1 MPEGSMNCSLRS
13 GIRCS
18 SFVVIF
24 PFPQRSHQQ
33 ISISE
38 GSMADFD
45 PYVDLKQQLANGEVC
60 AFVGA
65 GLSVGAGLPGWY
77 DLISQLSQRIGY
89 KLAPAEWAT
98 SDTLIDAAQAYVN
111 SQGLNSLITFL
122 RRNLD
127 SLGKSPTAA
136 HQALARL
143 PIKLVFTANY
153 DDLLERAFRDA
164 GRRVNLVTKDT
175 YIPYIE
181 QGGNVVNVLK
191 LWGDLDQPEL
201 IVLTRE
207 QYGRFFLERPQ
218 LVKLLEVQLG
228 LSTMLYLGWSH
239 RDPHFN
245 LIFGE
250 MLASYGG
257 NMKPGYAA
265 MFDVDDAQRAEFKRK
280 QIRPVELPG
289 DGDRSNALAA
299 WLNSLAPEPA
309 LRRPWRSGSHRH
321 AMPGVG
327 AAGVRPD
334 GRRAPPAAGGIRRPR
349 GRIQSPERAD
359 PDAGQADRSHA
370 RPGAETD
377 LRRGAGG
384 MGGAAGADRGQDGRD
399 RTESGVVRLEFESC
413 LPRYVGRFVRSRL
426 TS

>member
-1 MPEGSMNCSLRS
+1 
-13 GIRCS
+13 
-18 SFVVIF
+18 
-24 PFPQRSHQQ
+24 
-33 ISISE
+33 
-38 GSMADFD
+38 MAGFD

-127 SLGKSPTAA
+127 SLGKAPTAA

-164 GRRVNLVTKDT
+164 GKRVNLVTKDS

-191 LWGDLDQPEL
+191 LWGDLDQPES

-218 LVKLLEVQLG
+218 LVKLLQVQLG

-257 NMKPGYAA
+257 NMKPGCAA

-289 DGDRSNALAA
+289 DGDRSAALAA
-299 WLNSLAPEPA
+299 WLDGLAPMTA
-309 LRRPWRSGSHRH
+309 
-321 AMPGVG
+321 
-327 AAGVRPD
+327 AAG
-334 GRRAPPAAGGIRRPR
+334 
-349 GRIQSPERAD
+349 
-359 PDAGQADRSHA
+359 
-370 RPGAETD
+370 PGA
-377 LRRGAGG
+377 GA
-384 MGGAAGADRGQDGRD
+384 AAGAPMEPASPASGLTAGERRRLQEEYADLEVEYNRLSEQIRTRDKQIGRTLD
-399 RTESGVVRLEFESC
+399 LVQKQIYEEERAEWAVRREQVAVRMGKIE
-413 LPRYVGRFVRSRL
+413 REVGM
-426 TS
+426 

>member
-1 MPEGSMNCSLRS
+1 M
-13 GIRCS
+13 
-18 SFVVIF
+18 
-24 PFPQRSHQQ
+24 
-33 ISISE
+33 
-38 GSMADFD
+38 
-45 PYVDLKQQLANGEVC
+45 
-60 AFVGA
+60 
-65 GLSVGAGLPGWY
+65 
-77 DLISQLSQRIGY
+77 
-89 KLAPAEWAT
+89 
-98 SDTLIDAAQAYVN
+98 
-111 SQGLNSLITFL
+111 ITFL

-164 GRRVNLVTKDT
+164 GKRVNLVTKDN

-191 LWGDLDQPEL
+191 LWGDLDQPES

-218 LVKLLEVQLG
+218 LVKLLQVQLG

-250 MLASYGG
+250 MVASYGG

-289 DGDRSNALAA
+289 DMSIVRLLWRRGWTA
-299 WLNSLAPEPA
+299 WS
-309 LRRPWRSGSHRH
+309 
-321 AMPGVG
+321 
-327 AAGVRPD
+327 
-334 GRRAPPAAGGIRRPR
+334 PPAAPAAVPGSPGIPAPMVTPGRESTQPASGLTAGERRR
-349 GRIQSPERAD
+349 LQEEYVDLEVEYNRLSEQIRFAR
-359 PDAGQADRSHA
+359 QADQSHDG
-370 RPGAETD
+370 PGAEAD
-377 LRRGAGG
+377 LRGGAGG
-384 MGGAAGADRGQDGRD
+384 MGGAAGADCGQDGRD
-399 RTESGVVRLEFESC
+399 RAEGGIVDRHPWSQPPSGRRL
-413 LPRYVGRFVRSRL
+413 GRDCRL
-426 TS
+426 LHRHCGEVWGEPMACANGRPGLY

>member
-1 MPEGSMNCSLRS
+1 
-13 GIRCS
+13 
-18 SFVVIF
+18 
-24 PFPQRSHQQ
+24 
-33 ISISE
+33 
-38 GSMADFD
+38 MAAFD
-45 PYVDLKQQLANGEVC
+45 PYADLKQQLANGEVC

-111 SQGLNSLITFL
+111 SEGLNSLITFL

-153 DDLLERAFRDA
+153 DDLLERTFRDA
-164 GRRVNLVTKDT
+164 GKRVNLVTKDT

-191 LWGDLDQPEL
+191 LWGDLDQPES

-218 LVKLLEVQLG
+218 LVKLLETQLG

-245 LIFGE
+245 LVFGE
-250 MLASYGG
+250 MLARYGG

-280 QIRPVELPG
+280 QIRLVELAG
-289 DGDRSNALAA
+289 DDDRSDALAA
-299 WLNSLAPEPA
+299 WLDSLASPA
-309 LRRPWRSGSHRH
+309 APATGPTSLGPPAPVFAPSPGSTPPS
-321 AMPGVG
+321 AGLT
-327 AAGVRPD
+327 AGVRRRLQEEYVD
-334 GRRAPPAAGGIRRPR
+334 LEVEYNRLSGQIRAQDKQIGRTLELVQKQIYEE
-349 GRIQSPERAD
+349 ERAEW
-359 PDAGQADRSHA
+359 AA
-370 RPGAETD
+370 RRERVAA
-377 LRRGAGG
+377 R
-384 MGGAAGADRGQDGRD
+384 MGEIERK
-399 RTESGVVRLEFESC
+399 VC
-413 LPRYVGRFVRSRL
+413 
-426 TS
+426 

>member
-1 MPEGSMNCSLRS
+1 
-13 GIRCS
+13 
-18 SFVVIF
+18 
-24 PFPQRSHQQ
+24 
-33 ISISE
+33 
-38 GSMADFD
+38 MADFD
-45 PYVDLKQQLANGEVC
+45 PYIDLKQQLANGEVC

-111 SQGLNSLITFL
+111 SQGLHSLITFL

-136 HQALARL
+136 HMALARL

-153 DDLLERAFRDA
+153 DDLLERALRDA
-164 GRRVNLVTKDT
+164 GKRVNLVTKDST
-175 YIPYIE
+175 IPYIE

-191 LWGDLDQPEL
+191 LWGDLDQPES

-218 LVKLLEVQLG
+218 LVKLLETQLG

-245 LIFGE
+245 LVFGE
-250 MLASYGG
+250 MLARYGG

-280 QIRPVELPG
+280 QIRPVELSG
-289 DGDRSNALAA
+289 DGDRLNALAA
-299 WLNSLAPEPA
+299 WLNSLAPTAVPA
-309 LRRPWRSGSHRH
+309 VLGI
-321 AMPGVG
+321 G
-327 AAGVRPD
+327 AATDTPT
-334 GRRAPPAAGGIRRPR
+334 RAAQLASGLTAG
-349 GRIQSPERAD
+349 E
-359 PDAGQADRSHA
+359 
-370 RPGAETD
+370 
-377 LRRGAGG
+377 
-384 MGGAAGADRGQDGRD
+384 
-399 RTESGVVRLEFESC
+399 
-413 LPRYVGRFVRSRL
+413 RSRL
-426 TS
+426 QGEYADLEVEYNRLSEQIRARDKQIGRTLDLVQKQIYEEERAEWAARREQIAAGMGDIERKLEL

>member
-1 MPEGSMNCSLRS
+1 
-13 GIRCS
+13 
-18 SFVVIF
+18 
-24 PFPQRSHQQ
+24 
-33 ISISE
+33 
-38 GSMADFD
+38 MADFD

-89 KLAPAEWAT
+89 ELPPAKWAT

-127 SLGKSPTAA
+127 SLGKAPTAA

-164 GRRVNLVTKDT
+164 GKRVNLVTKDK

-191 LWGDLDQPEL
+191 LWGDLDQPES

-218 LVKLLEVQLG
+218 LVKLLETQLG

-245 LIFGE
+245 LVFGE
-250 MLASYGG
+250 MLARYGG

-280 QIRPVELPG
+280 QIRPVELPAT
-289 DGDRSNALAA
+289 RSFSRAGGVAGQPGLAGSA
-299 WLNSLAPEPA
+299 GN
-309 LRRPWRSGSHRH
+309 RSSQPQHPGARGRAIAGIH
-321 AMPGVG
+321 ATLG
-327 AAGVRPD
+327 RLD
-334 GRRAPPAAGGIRRPR
+334 GRRASSVAGGIR
-349 GRIQSPERAD
+349 
-359 PDAGQADRSHA
+359 
-370 RPGAETD
+370 
-377 LRRGAGG
+377 
-384 MGGAAGADRGQDGRD
+384 
-399 RTESGVVRLEFESC
+399 
-413 LPRYVGRFVRSRL
+413 
-426 TS
+426 